1 VRICIVG
8 CGNQG
13 LGLAGLLA
21 AEDDVERVLLLDSD
35 GGRAEAALD
44 VLAVANMQG
53 FDRFESGVVDA
64 ADAEALAWAAAGY
77 DLVFNAALPFLNLPI
92 MRACL
97 KAGAHYIDLYSL
109 SHAMEGVPDE
119 ETLES
124 QLELDGEFKAAG
136 LAAFPC
142 LGVSPGWTT
151 LAAKFL
157 CGQLDEVD
165 SVVVR
170 NIDWIDSDDLLAP
183 APPPI
188 MLGLWL
194 GPPGPH
200 YLEGGVPRPTDLFES
215 EELYEFP
222 APVGAQKIYAQAF
235 LSDGVLIGEYAGKPI
250 RRIDER
256 GAVLSGGLGLKDIWL
271 KALHAQT
278 STGGSGDVLTALGAA
293 FRETT
298 EVDLQAALEDGS
310 IRDGAFA
317 SAVEVNGVR
326 GGQPASITLS
336 CVSTLEAGM
345 RWLPWAPPGVFGTS
359 GGIPIEV
366 LLMVCRG
373 EFTERGV
380 IPATSLPDP
389 VELFR
394 RMGVRG
400 HRITEVRRTAF

>member
-1 VRICIVG
+1 MRICIVG

-13 LGLAGLLA
+13 LGMAGLLA
-21 AEDDVERVLLLDSD
+21 AEGDVEQVLLLDSD
-35 GGRAEAALD
+35 ERKAEAALD
-44 VLAVANMQG
+44 VLAVADVEG
-53 FDRFESGVVDA
+53 LERFTAKCADA
-64 ADAEALAWAAAGY
+64 ADVDELGWAASGC
-77 DLVFNAALPFLNLPI
+77 DLVFNATLPFLNLPV
-92 MRACL
+92 MRASL
-97 KAGAHYIDLYSL
+97 AAGAHYIDLFSL
-109 SHAMEGVPDE
+109 SRAMEGVPDE
-119 ETLES
+119 ETLEA

-151 LAAKFL
+151 LTAKYLAA
-157 CGQLDEVD
+157 QLDQVD
-165 SVVVR
+165 QVIVR
-170 NIDWIDSDDLLAP
+170 NIDWIDSDELLAP

-200 YLEGGVPRPTDLFES
+200 YLEAGAAVPCDLLAS

-222 APVGAQKIYAQAF
+222 APVGPQKIYAQAF

-271 KALHAQT
+271 KALHTQT
-278 STGGSGDVLTALGAA
+278 CAGGSGDLLALLGAA
-293 FRETT
+293 FRDTT
-298 EVDLQAALEDGS
+298 DVDLQVALEEGS
-310 IRDGAFA
+310 IRDGAFV
-317 SAVEVNGVR
+317 SAVEARGSL
-326 GGQPASITLS
+326 GGQPAAITLS

-345 RWLPWAPPGVFGTS
+345 KWLPWAPPGVFGTS

-373 EFTERGV
+373 EFTQRGV
-380 IPATSLPDP
+380 IPVTSLPDP
-389 VELFR
+389 AEIYR
-394 RMGVRG
+394 RMRARG